1 MSISEN
7 LLLAMF
13 VIFALPWAVWRALG
27 GTVILPL
34 VVVQII
40 AGVLL
45 GPGVLG
51 AWSPDIYNGL
61 FRPDVIAGINAVAQW
76 AVILFVFVAGLEL
89 DVTDAWNKR
98 RETSVAAGFALVVP
112 LVFGALV
119 AWGMVQSP
127 GWVGDKGQVWQT
139 VLGIGMACAVTALPI
154 LLLFLGQLGL
164 LRQPLGQRILRYA
177 SLDDVAIWGVMAL
190 ILLDWHR
197 FGMQL
202 GYFVIFPIA
211 ALAMRW
217 LIPRLRESDRW
228 YVGLIWLAAN
238 AFIADW
244 AGLHFMV
251 GAFLSGAVLEARWF
265 DHEKVDDFHAAVL
278 VALMPVYFLST
289 GLRTNWDLGGPMVF
303 VAAGVL
309 LVAAVV
315 GKLVGVHIAGR
326 ILGWRRTDTWA
337 IGWLL
342 QTKALIMII
351 FANILLEK
359 GIISAATFTALLL
372 MAVASTLL
380 TMPIL
385 TWLLQGAGH
394 KAHR

>member
-40 AGVLL
+40 AGILL

-51 AWSPDIYNGL
+51 AWSPDIYTSL

-89 DVTDAWNKR
+89 DVTDAWKKR
-98 RETSVAAGFALVVP
+98 RETSLAAGFALVVP
-112 LVFGALV
+112 LAFGALV

-127 GWVGDKGQVWQT
+127 GWVGDKGQVWQA

-190 ILLDWHR
+190 ILLDWQR

-211 ALAMRW
+211 ALATRW

-228 YVGLIWLAAN
+228 YVGLIWLTAN

-265 DHEKVDDFHAAVL
+265 DHKKVDDFHAAVL

-289 GLRTNWDLGGPMVF
+289 GLRTNWDMGGPMVF
-303 VAAGVL
+303 VAAGAL

-315 GKLVGVHIAGR
+315 GKLVGVHIAGS
-326 ILGWRRTDTWA
+326 ILGWRRGDTWA

-385 TWLLQGAGH
+385 TWLLKGAGL

>member
-7 LLLAMF
+7 LLLAMV
-13 VIFALPWAVWRALG
+13 VIFALPWAIWRALG
-27 GTVILPL
+27 GTVVLPV

-40 AGVLL
+40 AGVVL

-51 AWSPDIYNGL
+51 VWAPDIYHGL
-61 FRPDVIAGINAVAQW
+61 FRVEVIAGINAVAQW

-89 DVTDAWNKR
+89 DMTGIWKER
-98 RETSVAAGFALVVP
+98 RETTLAAGFALVVP
-112 LVFGALV
+112 LVLGTLV
-119 AWGMVQSP
+119 AWGLVQSP
-127 GWVGDKGQVWQT
+127 GWVGEKGQVWQA

-154 LLLFLGQLGL
+154 LVLFLRQLGL

-177 SLDDVAIWGVMAL
+177 SLDDVAIWTVMAL
-190 ILLDWHR
+190 ILLDLHR
-197 FGMQL
+197 VGMQSGYLLIFGVAAFGMRRL
-202 GYFVIFPIA
+202 V
-211 ALAMRW
+211 
-217 LIPRLRESDRW
+217 PRLREADRW

-238 AFIADW
+238 AFVADW

-265 DHEKVDDFHAAVL
+265 DNQKVDAFQAAVL

-289 GLRTNWDLGGPMVF
+289 GLRTSWDLGGPMVF
-303 VAAGVL
+303 VAAGAL
-309 LVAAVV
+309 LLAAVA

-326 ILGWRRTDTWA
+326 ILGWRRADSWA

-359 GIISAATFTALLL
+359 AIISAASFTALLL

-380 TMPIL
+380 TMPVL
-385 TWLLQGAGH
+385 TWLLKGAGL
-394 KAHR
+394 KAPN

>member
-51 AWSPDIYNGL
+51 AWSPDIYNAL
-61 FRPDVIAGINAVAQW
+61 FRPEVISGINAIAQW

-89 DVTDAWNKR
+89 DVTDAWKKR
-98 RETSVAAGFALVVP
+98 RETSVAAGLALVVP
-112 LVFGALV
+112 LAFGALV

-190 ILLDWHR
+190 ILLDWQR

-217 LIPRLRESDRW
+217 LIPHLRESDRW

-265 DHEKVDDFHAAVL
+265 DQKKVDDFHAAVL

-289 GLRTNWDLGGPMVF
+289 GLRTNWDMGGPMVF
-303 VAAGVL
+303 VAAGAL

-326 ILGWRRTDTWA
+326 ILGWRRGDTWA

-385 TWLLQGAGH
+385 TWLLKGAGL

>member
-1 MSISEN
+1 
-7 LLLAMF
+7 MF

-51 AWSPDIYNGL
+51 AWSPDIYNAL
-61 FRPDVIAGINAVAQW
+61 FRPEVISGINAIAQW

-89 DVTDAWNKR
+89 DVTDAWKKR

-112 LVFGALV
+112 LAFGALV
-119 AWGMVQSP
+119 AWAMVQSP

-154 LLLFLGQLGL
+154 LVLFLGQLGL

-177 SLDDVAIWGVMAL
+177 SLDDVAIWAVMAM
-190 ILLDWHR
+190 ILLDWQR

-211 ALAMRW
+211 ALATRW

-265 DHEKVDDFHAAVL
+265 DHKKVEDFHAAVL

-289 GLRTNWDLGGPMVF
+289 GLRTNWDMGGPMVF

-385 TWLLQGAGH
+385 TWLLKGTGL

>member
-40 AGVLL
+40 AGILL

-51 AWSPDIYNGL
+51 AWSPDIYTSL

-89 DVTDAWNKR
+89 DVTDAWKKR
-98 RETSVAAGFALVVP
+98 RETSLAAGFALVVP
-112 LVFGALV
+112 LAFGALV

-127 GWVGDKGQVWQT
+127 GWVGDKGQVWQA

-190 ILLDWHR
+190 ILLDWQR

-211 ALAMRW
+211 ALATRW

-265 DHEKVDDFHAAVL
+265 DHKKVDDFHAAVL

-289 GLRTNWDLGGPMVF
+289 GLRTNWDMGGPMVF
-303 VAAGVL
+303 VAAGAL

-315 GKLVGVHIAGR
+315 GKLVGVHIAGS
-326 ILGWRRTDTWA
+326 ILGWRRGDTWA

-385 TWLLQGAGH
+385 TWLLKGAGL

>member
-1 MSISEN
+1 
-7 LLLAMF
+7 
-13 VIFALPWAVWRALG
+13 
-27 GTVILPL
+27 
-34 VVVQII
+34 
-40 AGVLL
+40 
-45 GPGVLG
+45 
-51 AWSPDIYNGL
+51 
-61 FRPDVIAGINAVAQW
+61 
-76 AVILFVFVAGLEL
+76 
-89 DVTDAWNKR
+89 
-98 RETSVAAGFALVVP
+98 
-112 LVFGALV
+112 
-119 AWGMVQSP
+119 
-127 GWVGDKGQVWQT
+127 
-139 VLGIGMACAVTALPI
+139 MACAVTALPI

-197 FGMQL
+197 VGLQL
-202 GYFVIFPIA
+202 GYFVIFPLA

-217 LIPRLRESDRW
+217 LVPRLRDSDRW

-265 DHEKVDDFHAAVL
+265 DHKKVDDFHAAVL

-289 GLRTNWDLGGPMVF
+289 GLRTNWDMGGPMVF

-315 GKLVGVHIAGR
+315 GKLVGVHIAGH

-359 GIISAATFTALLL
+359 GIISAASFTALLL

-385 TWLLQGAGH
+385 TWLLKRAD
-394 KAHR
+394 R

>member
-1 MSISEN
+1 
-7 LLLAMF
+7 
-13 VIFALPWAVWRALG
+13 
-27 GTVILPL
+27 
-34 VVVQII
+34 
-40 AGVLL
+40 
-45 GPGVLG
+45 
-51 AWSPDIYNGL
+51 
-61 FRPDVIAGINAVAQW
+61 
-76 AVILFVFVAGLEL
+76 
-89 DVTDAWNKR
+89 VTDAWKKR
-98 RETSVAAGFALVVP
+98 RETSLAAGFALVVP
-112 LVFGALV
+112 LAFGALV
-119 AWGMVQSP
+119 AWGMVQSA

-177 SLDDVAIWGVMAL
+177 SLDDVAIWAVMAL

-197 FGMQL
+197 LGLQL

-265 DHEKVDDFHAAVL
+265 DHKKVDDFHAAVL

-289 GLRTNWDLGGPMVF
+289 GLRTNWDMGGPMVF
-303 VAAGVL
+303 VAAGAL

-315 GKLVGVHIAGR
+315 GKLVGVHIAGS
-326 ILGWRRTDTWA
+326 ILGWRRGDTWA

-385 TWLLQGAGH
+385 TWLLKGAGL

>member
-7 LLLAMF
+7 LLLAMV

-27 GTVILPL
+27 GTAILPL

-40 AGVLL
+40 AGVAL

-51 AWSPDIYNGL
+51 AWAPDIYHGL
-61 FRPDVIAGINAVAQW
+61 FRVEVIAGINAVAQW

-89 DVTDAWNKR
+89 DVTGLWNKR
-98 RETSVAAGFALVVP
+98 RETTLAAGFALVVP
-112 LVFGALV
+112 LVFGSLV
-119 AWGMVQSP
+119 AWGLVQSP
-127 GWVGDKGQVWQT
+127 GWVGDKGQIWQT

-154 LLLFLGQLGL
+154 LVLFMRQLGL

-177 SLDDVAIWGVMAL
+177 SLDDIFIWGVLAL

-197 FGMQL
+197 VGMQL
-202 GYFVIFPIA
+202 GYVLMFLIA
-211 ALAMRW
+211 GFGMRR
-217 LIPRLRESDRW
+217 LVPRLREADRW

-238 AFIADW
+238 AFVADW
-244 AGLHFMV
+244 SGLHFMV
-251 GAFLSGAVLEARWF
+251 GAFMSGAVLEAGWF
-265 DHEKVDDFHAAVL
+265 DHKKVDDFQAAVL
-278 VALMPVYFLST
+278 VALMPVFFLST

-309 LVAAVV
+309 LVAAVG
-315 GKLVGVHIAGR
+315 GKLIGVHITGR
-326 ILGWRRTDTWA
+326 LLGWRSADTWA

-359 GIISAATFTALLL
+359 GIISAASFTALLL

-385 TWLLQGAGH
+385 TWLLKGAGL
-394 KAHR
+394 KARH

>member
-1 MSISEN
+1 MPISEN

-13 VIFALPWAVWRALG
+13 VIFALPWAAWRGLG
-27 GTVILPL
+27 GTSILPL

-40 AGVLL
+40 VGILL

-51 AWSPDIYNGL
+51 ALSPDIYQSL
-61 FRPDVIAGINAVAQW
+61 FRVEVIAGINAVAQW

-112 LVFGALV
+112 LVLGALV

-197 FGMQL
+197 VGLQL
-202 GYFVIFPIA
+202 GYFVIFPLA

-217 LIPRLRESDRW
+217 LVPRLRDADRW

-265 DHEKVDDFHAAVL
+265 DHKKVDDFHAAVL

-289 GLRTNWDLGGPMVF
+289 GLRTNWDMGGPMVF

-315 GKLVGVHIAGR
+315 GKLVGVHIAGH

-342 QTKALIMII
+342 QTKVLIMII

-359 GIISAATFTALLL
+359 GIISAASFTALLL

-385 TWLLQGAGH
+385 TWLLKGAGFKSH
-394 KAHR
+394 P